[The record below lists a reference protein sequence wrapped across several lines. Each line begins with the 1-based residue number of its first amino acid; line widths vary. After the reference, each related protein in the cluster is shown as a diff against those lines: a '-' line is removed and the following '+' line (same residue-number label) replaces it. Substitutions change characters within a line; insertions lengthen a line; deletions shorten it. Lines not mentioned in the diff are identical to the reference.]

1 MLTYDLDVAVVELA
15 KADKDLAAF
24 MDVAGRCR
32 IDEREWAQPVT
43 PFEALARSIVYQ
55 QLSGKAAGTIYGRFV
70 DLFDGAGPTPEELLT
85 LSDEQLRGC
94 GLSRNK
100 MLAVRDLAE
109 KRLDGTVLDRSGLR
123 DLSDEEVVR
132 RLTAVR
138 GIGPWTVQMLLM
150 FYLGRPDVLP
160 TTDLGIQKG
169 FQLVYGT
176 KDLPSPKELEAHGER
191 WKPWRTVA
199 SWYMWEAVHIDRGE
213 TAN

>member
-1 MLTYDLDVAVVELA
+1 MLTYDPEEAVAALA
-15 KADKDLAAF
+15 GVDADLGAF
-24 MDVAGRCR
+24 MKLAGPCR
-32 IDEREWAQPVT
+32 IAEREWAQPAT

-55 QLSGKAAGTIYGRFV
+55 QLSGKVAGTIYGRFV
-70 DLFDGAGPTPEELLT
+70 ELFDGAGPTPEELLSF
-85 LSDEQLRGC
+85 SDEQLRGC

-109 KRLDGTVLDRSGLR
+109 KRLDGTVPDREGLR
-123 DLSDEEVVR
+123 GLPDDDILE

-160 TTDLGIQKG
+160 ATDLGIQKG
-169 FQLVYGT
+169 YQLVYGA
-176 KDLPSPKELEAHGER
+176 DALPSPKELAAHGEK

-199 SWYMWEAVHIDRGE
+199 SWYLWEAVHIERGE
-213 TAN
+213 TA